1 MAKFVLAYKGGQM
14 ASSETERQAVMAAW
28 GKWFGSLGTA
38 VVDPGNPFGE
48 SASVAAD
55 RSVKNGAPSAL
66 TGYSIL
72 TADSLK
78 AALELAKGC
87 PVLRSGGSV
96 EVYETF
102 NVM

>member
-14 ASSETERQAVMAAW
+14 ASSEAEQQAVMAAW
-28 GKWFGSLGTA
+28 GKWFGSLGSA

-55 RSVKNGAPSAL
+55 RSVKTDAPSAL

-72 TADSLK
+72 AADSLK
-78 AALELAKGC
+78 AAIELAKGC
-87 PVLRSGGSV
+87 PVLRSGGAV
-96 EVYETF
+96 EVYEAF
-102 NVM
+102 DVM